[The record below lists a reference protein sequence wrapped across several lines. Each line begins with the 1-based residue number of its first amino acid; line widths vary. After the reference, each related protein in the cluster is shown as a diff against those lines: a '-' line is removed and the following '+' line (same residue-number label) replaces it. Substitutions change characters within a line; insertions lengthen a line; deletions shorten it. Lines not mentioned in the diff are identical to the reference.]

1 MTWIAH
7 LPKPRCSSS
16 VSEHLSRILI
26 KRIVIWFPVLWL
38 GRRSITGYDIAPPR
52 RQRRRLIR
60 KGKGRVKFRYEVKVE
75 TESEKTVTV
84 TVTEGKGKRERKRR

>member
-52 RQRRRLIR
+52 PQRRRLIR
-60 KGKGRVKFRYEVKVE
+60 KGKGGVKFSHRVKVE
-75 TESEKTVTV
+75 SESEKTE
-84 TVTEGKGKRERKRR
+84 TVTEGKGKRERKGR